1 MSSSL
6 RRAADDAGLPIDEFA
21 EPQSRHVVIDGHR
34 LHYLDWG
41 NGERP
46 TVVLLHGHG
55 LTAHTWDL
63 VALAIRP
70 YGHCVAV
77 DLRGHGDSEWSAAGD
92 YRMPAYVNDTVG
104 LIRQVTYGPVV
115 VVGHSLGGIVAL
127 RTAIRAPDRVRG
139 TVVVDIG
146 PDSDKRFREGFQDG
160 KAGTAKRL
168 ASFMAMPS
176 ELESV
181 EAFVQQSLAFNPKRN
196 PESLRTSL
204 MHNLRQLPNGN
215 WSWKYD
221 RRHYGKPPPDDATRN
236 PWTDLDQ
243 VEGPVLVVRGGR
255 SDILTEAG
263 AQEFVELLPR
273 ARWASVPGAGH
284 TVQGDNPAGLVE
296 VLRPFL
302 NELGISC

>member
-21 EPQSRHVVIDGHR
+21 EPQSRHVVVDGHR

-41 NGERP
+41 NDELP

-70 YGHCVAV
+70 YVHCVAV

-92 YRMPAYVNDTVG
+92 YRIPAYVNDTVG
-104 LIRQVTYGPVV
+104 LIGEVANGSAV

-127 RTAIRAPDRVRG
+127 RTAIRAPDRVCG
-139 TVVVDIG
+139 TVVIDIG
-146 PDSDKRFREGFQDG
+146 PDSEKRFREGFQEG

-176 ELESV
+176 ELDSV
-181 EAFVQQSLAFNPKRN
+181 EAFVQQSLAFNPRRN
-196 PESLRTSL
+196 PETLRISL

-215 WSWKYD
+215 WAWKYD
-221 RRHYGKPPPDDATRN
+221 RRHYGKQQPDEASN
-236 PWTDLDQ
+236 HWTDLDQ
-243 VEGPVLVVRGGR
+243 VYGHVLVVRGGR

-263 AQEFVELLPR
+263 AQDFVEQLPL
-273 ARWASVPGAGH
+273 ARWASVPDAGH
-284 TVQGDNPAGLVE
+284 TVQGDQPAGLVE

-302 NELGISC
+302 NELGMSC